1 MLAVAVAQVEESV
14 TIFHNLTN
22 EYVQAKI
29 VPISSTHIQEIELM
43 WKPLLKKENCWDQNL
58 NLNKYL
64 NKPQTYEVY
73 VLEYDSIAQG
83 LIVLEAKERH
93 SRLEEGKNLIYVN
106 LLTVAPWNRGA
117 IQETRNYKGVGT
129 SLLTFAISRSFD
141 LGFLGRIAL
150 NSVKEAEKFYEKM
163 PFLVAGSD
171 LFEMG
176 GQGNI
181 VSLKYLEMPEEEAEL
196 VMLNLYLTSS
206 LN

>member
-1 MLAVAVAQVEESV
+1 MLAVAVAELEESV
-14 TIFHNLTN
+14 KIFHSFSN

-29 VPISSTHIQEIELM
+29 LPISSRHIEEIELM

-64 NKPQTYEVY
+64 NAPQTYEVY

-83 LIVLEAKERH
+83 IIVLQTNERY

-106 LLTVAPWNRGA
+106 LLIAAPWNRA
-117 IQETRNYKGVGT
+117 SIRETRNYKGVGT
-129 SLLTFAISRSFD
+129 VLLTFAISRSFD
-141 LGFLGRIAL
+141 LGFQGRIAL
-150 NSVKEAEKFYEKM
+150 NSVKEAESFYERM
-163 PFLVAGSD
+163 PFLAAGYD
-171 LFEMG
+171 LFDLG
-176 GQGNI
+176 NSGNI
-181 VSLKYLEMPEEEAEL
+181 VSLQYLEMPEEEAEL